1 MPRLLAFAALLAAA
15 CAAGATQPNANNKG
29 AALVVPSGAGA
40 SKPRGAVAGVT
51 ASLDARAAL
60 SLTFNAAALDRAAQ
74 AGLSASATITADD
87 NDATALKRATDAPA
101 TELPL
106 PKVRCAKGKLRRSQ
120 TESRNIHSL
129 QGAAAAGFERAT
141 VAYSARAVTV
151 TLYRTD
157 GPAAM
162 PPVTSGT
169 VCLAAFGVVATIAA
183 SLAGAV
189 YLISGGTGLRHL

>member
-1 MPRLLAFAALLAAA
+1 MQRLLAFATLLAAA
-15 CAAGATQPNANNKG
+15 ASAVATQPNANKG

-74 AGLSASATITADD
+74 AGLSASATIAVDD
-87 NDATALKRATDAPA
+87 DDATALKRATDAPA
-101 TELPL
+101 AELPL
-106 PKVRCAKGKLRRSQ
+106 PKVRCAKGRPHSSQ
-120 TESRNIHSL
+120 AESRNIHSL

-141 VAYSARAVTV
+141 VALSPRTVTV
-151 TLYRTD
+151 TLYQTD
-157 GPAAM
+157 CPAAM

-183 SLAGAV
+183 SLASAV

>member
-1 MPRLLAFAALLAAA
+1 MPRLLAVATLLAAA
-15 CAAGATQPNANNKG
+15 SAVAMQPNANKG

-40 SKPRGAVAGVT
+40 SKPRGAAAGVT
-51 ASLDARAAL
+51 VSLDARAEL
-60 SLTFNAAALDRAAQ
+60 SLTFNAAALEREAQ
-74 AGLSASATITADD
+74 AGLVASARFAVDD
-87 NDATALKRATDAPA
+87 DDATALKRATDVPA
-101 TELPL
+101 SELPL
-106 PKVRCAKGKLRRSQ
+106 PKVRCAKGRLRPSQ
-120 TESRNIHSL
+120 TQSRDNHSL

-141 VAYSARAVTV
+141 VALSARAVTV